1 MITMNASSTPRR
13 YSDEQKAEAI
23 DFCLK
28 ENLSCAKAAQRLGL
42 HPSILNRWLRQY
54 RIDQGEA
61 LPVDRGLLN
70 TSERDELIKLR
81 KENRELRRE
90 KDFFKLAAAHYGL
103 PAHSARP
110 RRGKD
115 QLPQKGFG

>member
-28 ENLSCAKAAQRLGL
+28 ENLSCAKAAHRLDL
-42 HPSILNRWLRQY
+42 HPSILSRWLRQY

-61 LPVDRGLLN
+61 LPVDLGLLN

-81 KENRELRRE
+81 KEIRELRRE
-90 KDFFKLAAAHYGL
+90 KDFFKLAAAHF
-103 PAHSARP
+103 ARE
-110 RRGKD
+110 

>member
-1 MITMNASSTPRR
+1 MNASTTPRR
-13 YSDEQKAEAI
+13 YSDEQKAEDI

-42 HPSILNRWLRQY
+42 HPSILSRWLRQY

-110 RRGKD
+110 RRGKE

>member
-1 MITMNASSTPRR
+1 MITMNALSSPRR
-13 YSDEQKAEAI
+13 YSDQQKAEAI

-42 HPSILNRWLRQY
+42 HPSILSRWLRQY

-70 TSERDELIKLR
+70 TSKRDELIKL
-81 KENRELRRE
+81 
-90 KDFFKLAAAHYGL
+90 
-103 PAHSARP
+103 
-110 RRGKD
+110 
-115 QLPQKGFG
+115 

>member
-1 MITMNASSTPRR
+1 MITINAPSTPRR

-42 HPSILNRWLRQY
+42 HPSILFR
-54 RIDQGEA
+54 A

-90 KDFFKLAAAHYGL
+90 KDFFKLAAAHF
-103 PAHSARP
+103 A
-110 RRGKD
+110 KD

>member
-1 MITMNASSTPRR
+1 MITMNALSTPRR

-28 ENLSCAKAAQRLGL
+28 ENLSCARAAQRLGL
-42 HPSILNRWLRQY
+42 HPSILSRWLRQY

-90 KDFFKLAAAHYGL
+90 KDFFKLAAAHF
-103 PAHSARP
+103 A
-110 RRGKD
+110 KE

>member
-1 MITMNASSTPRR
+1 MITMNARSTPRR

-42 HPSILNRWLRQY
+42 HPSILSRWLRQY

-61 LPVDRGLLN
+61 LPVD
-70 TSERDELIKLR
+70 LR
-81 KENRELRRE
+81 KEIRELRRE
-90 KDFFKLAAAHYGL
+90 KDFFKLAAAHF
-103 PAHSARP
+103 A
-110 RRGKD
+110 KD